1 MFKCAAMNKKKLIGG
16 LMLITLTG
24 AIKDIQAQTTAE
36 ARINAQAATAAG
48 TDYQERVYVRT
59 DKPQYLAGEIIW
71 FQVYGME
78 ALSYKPSGLSKV
90 AYVELLDRNSKPVLQ
105 AKVSLSKRGGEGSFY
120 LPTNLRTDHYL
131 LRAYTSLM
139 RNEKTPHFYET
150 PIGVTNTVSIT
161 PTADRI
167 DSLSAAIDFYP
178 EGGQLLQGYQSTIAF
193 KVTGKDGRGANA
205 TGVLL
210 NAKGDTLTQF
220 QTHRFGI
227 GRFSFTPQANETYRV
242 RVQLENGRML
252 TQNIPAAVATG
263 YLLNVTTTGGSGLQV
278 RAATT
283 GPGEL
288 LTVVAHTRTGVRQ
301 AVQLQTGNN
310 AEATAKLERSRLA
323 PGINFITLFNSQQQP
338 VAERLVFVRPDT
350 KLNADLSLSKNQFTK
365 RDKVILGVTA
375 TGQQAT
381 DSINYSIA
389 VYQVPVNTGLDVAS
403 IQTYRWLQDDLLG
416 AIESPGYYFS
426 GDAGVEEATDNLL
439 LTQGWRRFA
448 WTPGGNT
455 PWKHMPEVGGH
466 LIGGRVMNKTT
477 GQPVGSILCYLS
489 APAVPYSFQ
498 AARSNSEGYV
508 FFEVNNYYG
517 PGEVVMKVVSDS
529 MSKYRIDVINP
540 FAEDRSIQQL
550 PLVVLDKKQEE
561 ALVRRSV
568 AMQAQNLF
576 LADSLRHFLSPAL
589 RDTLPFYGKAEY
601 VYKMDDYKRFSTVE
615 ETFREYVFPTTIS
628 MRNGKPNIVVHDGL
642 YGQAYD
648 ENVLVLLDGIPLA
661 DHNKIFGYDPIKLKR
676 LDVVTRR
683 YVLGAAAFSGIVSF
697 ETYKGKFDAFDLDP
711 SVIMVD
717 YEGLQ
722 LRREFYAP
730 DYAKAGTT
738 GNRLPDMR
746 TTLQWIPSQ
755 VIPAS
760 GKSEIQF
767 YTSDQKGR
775 FVAVLEGLSDS
786 GQTIMAAREFV
797 VE

>member
-1 MFKCAAMNKKKLIGG
+1 MFKCVAMNKKKLIGG
-16 LMLITLTG
+16 LILITLTG
-24 AIKDIQAQTTAE
+24 ATKEIQAQNTAE
-36 ARINAQAATAAG
+36 ARVNAQAASVARTN
-48 TDYQERVYVRT
+48 YQERVYVRT

-71 FQVYGME
+71 FQVYGMD
-78 ALSYKPSGLSKV
+78 ASTYKPSGLSRV
-90 AYVELLDRNSKPVLQ
+90 AYVELIDRNGKPVLQ
-105 AKVSLSKRGGEGSFY
+105 AKISLSKRGGEGSFY

-150 PIGVTNTVSIT
+150 AIAVTNTVSIT
-161 PTADRI
+161 PTAERV
-167 DSLSAAIDFYP
+167 DSLSTTIDFYP
-178 EGGQLLQGYQSTIAF
+178 EGGQLLQGYQSTVAF
-193 KVTGKDGRGANA
+193 KITGKDGRGANG
-205 TGVLL
+205 TGLLL

-227 GRFSFTPQANETYRV
+227 GRFSFIPQANEAYRV
-242 RVQLENGRML
+242 RVQLEGGRVL
-252 TQNIPAAVATG
+252 TQNVPAAVTAG
-263 YLLNVTTTGGSGLQV
+263 YLLNVTTAGTGPIQV
-278 RAATT
+278 RAATA
-283 GPGEL
+283 GQSES
-288 LTVVAHTRTGVRQ
+288 LTVVAHTRAGVRQ
-301 AVQLQTGNN
+301 AVQIQTSGS
-310 AEATAKLERSRLA
+310 AEGTAQIERARLA

-338 VAERLVFVRPDT
+338 VAERLVFVRPDN
-350 KLNADLSLSKNQFTK
+350 KMNADISLNKNQFVR
-365 RDKVILGVTA
+365 RDKVTLGVAA

-389 VYQVPVNTGLDVAS
+389 VYQAPANGGLDVAS

-416 AIESPGYYFS
+416 TIESPGYYFS
-426 GDAGVEEATDNLL
+426 TDAGVEEATDNLL
-439 LTQGWRRFA
+439 LTHGWRRFA
-448 WTPGGNT
+448 WSSGGST
-455 PWKHMPEVGGH
+455 PWKHTPELGGH
-466 LIGGRVMNKTT
+466 LMGGRVINKNT
-477 GQPVGSILCYLS
+477 GQPGGSILCYLS

-498 AARSNSEGYV
+498 TARSNSEGYV
-508 FFEVNNYYG
+508 SFEVNNYYG
-517 PGEVVMKVVSDS
+517 PGEIVMKVVSDS
-529 MSKYRIDVINP
+529 MSKYRIDIVNP
-540 FAEDRSIQQL
+540 FAEDRLSQQL

-561 ALVRRSV
+561 VLVQRSI

-601 VYKMDDYKRFSTVE
+601 IYKMDDYKRFSTVE

-661 DHNKIFGYDPIKLKR
+661 DHNKIFGYDPVKLKR

-683 YVLGAAAFSGIVSF
+683 YVLGAAAFAGIVSF

-730 DYAKAGTT
+730 DYAKAGAT

>member
-1 MFKCAAMNKKKLIGG
+1 MFKCVAMNKKKLIGG
-16 LMLITLTG
+16 LILITLTG
-24 AIKDIQAQTTAE
+24 ATREIQAQNTAE
-36 ARINAQAATAAG
+36 ARINTQAATAAR

-71 FQVYGME
+71 FQVYGMD
-78 ALSYKPSGLSKV
+78 ASTYQPSGVSKV
-90 AYVELLDRNSKPVLQ
+90 AYIELLDRNTKPVLQ
-105 AKVSLSKRGGEGSFY
+105 AKISLSKRGGEGSFY

-150 PIGVTNTVSIT
+150 TIAVTNTVSIT
-161 PTADRI
+161 PTAERV
-167 DSLSAAIDFYP
+167 DSLSTAIDFYP
-178 EGGQLLQGYQSTIAF
+178 EGGQLLQGHQSTVAF
-193 KVTGKDGRGANA
+193 KITGKDGRGAGA
-205 TGVLL
+205 TGILL

-242 RVQLENGRML
+242 RVQLENGRVL
-252 TQNIPAAVATG
+252 TQNVPAAETAG
-263 YLLNVTTTGGSGLQV
+263 YLLNVTTTGAGALQV
-278 RAATT
+278 RAATAGQSET
-283 GPGEL
+283 

-301 AVQLQTGNN
+301 AVQIQVSSS
-310 AEATAKLERSRLA
+310 AEGAAQIERARLA
-323 PGINFITLFNSQQQP
+323 PGINFLTLFNSQQQP
-338 VAERLVFVRPDT
+338 VAERLIFVRPDH
-350 KLNADLSLSKNQFTK
+350 KLNADISLSKNQFTK
-365 RDKVILGVTA
+365 RDKVTLGIAA
-375 TGQQAT
+375 TGQQST

-389 VYQVPVNTGLDVAS
+389 VYQAPASGGLDAAS
-403 IQTYRWLQDDLLG
+403 IQTYRWLQEELLG
-416 AIESPGYYFS
+416 TIESPGYYFS
-426 GDAGVEEATDNLL
+426 ADAGVEEATDNLL
-439 LTQGWRRFA
+439 LTHGWRRFA
-448 WTPGGNT
+448 WAAGGNT
-455 PWKHMPEVGGH
+455 SWKHTPEVGGH
-466 LIGGRVMNKTT
+466 LMGGRVINKNT
-477 GQPVGSILCYLS
+477 GQPGANILCYLS

-498 AARSNSEGYV
+498 TARSNSEGYIS
-508 FFEVNNYYG
+508 FEVNNYYG
-517 PGEVVMKVVSDS
+517 PGEIVMKVVSDS
-529 MSKYRIDVINP
+529 MSKYRIDVASP
-540 FAEDRSIQQL
+540 FAENRLNQQL

-561 ALVRRSV
+561 VLIQRSI

-601 VYKMDDYKRFSTVE
+601 IYKMDDYKRFSTVE
-615 ETFREYVFPTTIS
+615 ETFREYVFPTTIA

-683 YVLGAAAFSGIVSF
+683 YVLGAAAFAGIISF

-730 DYAKAGTT
+730 DYAKAGAT

-786 GQTIMAAREFV
+786 GQVIMAAREFV